1 MAKKP
6 AFPSKPCPKCGKPIH
21 ARSKKHEDCGW
32 ISDVTAALSQNGAA
46 KGEINKSA
54 AAREILRK
62 NPKTPV
68 KEVVSTLAG
77 QGIKISENYVYMLK
91 SKAKARKRK
100 EKREKAMVV
109 TASGPVNPVDLVRDV
124 KALALRAGGLRT
136 LKQLVDVLAE

>member
-21 ARSKKHEDCGW
+21 ARSKKHEECGW
-32 ISDVTAALSQNGAA
+32 TSDATAAPSQNGAA
-46 KGEINKSA
+46 KGEVNKSA

-68 KEVVSTLAG
+68 KEVVATLAG

-91 SKAKARKRK
+91 SKVKARKRK
-100 EKREKAMVV
+100 DRRVKAMAV
-109 TASGPVNPVDLVRDV
+109 TASAPVNPVELVREV
-124 KALALRAGGLRT
+124 KDLAARAGGMRT